1 MQNSRRRFL
10 AGLLA
15 ASAIPRLSW
24 ADAGSPAY
32 LAAAREADGTFVMVR
47 LGRDGRD
54 LFKIPLPGRGHA
66 ACGHPTAPEAV
77 AFARRPG
84 TYALVMNC
92 VTGEV
97 TATMQA
103 PKGRHFNGHGVF
115 LSDGDTLCT
124 PENDFANGRGV
135 IGFWSRKAGY
145 KRIGEQPTGGVG
157 PHEMRRLPDSDILVV
172 ANGGILTH
180 PDKGREKLNLDVMQP
195 NLAYVDPAKG
205 IIELVELAPELHQN
219 SIRHMDIHADGTVAF
234 AMQWQGDLSEV
245 TPLLG
250 LPKRGSALQLLEA
263 GFSRQMAMKGYAG
276 SVSYNGPGNL
286 IAITSPRG
294 GQVHFYDRN
303 GGFLGHWMRRDV
315 CGLRDLGDGFLASDG
330 NGALHRISLKNS
342 VPLSVTPRSWDNHIV
357 SIRDTF

>member
-1 MQNSRRRFL
+1 MVNSRRGFL

-24 ADAGSPAY
+24 ADAGNPAY
-32 LAAAREADGTFVMVR
+32 LAAAREADGTFIMVG
-47 LGRDGRD
+47 LGRDGQD
-54 LFKIPLPGRGHA
+54 LFRIPLPGRGHA

-84 TYALVMNC
+84 TYALVINC
-92 VTGEV
+92 VNGEIM
-97 TATMQA
+97 ATMQA

-124 PENDFANGRGV
+124 PENDFTKGRGV
-135 IGFWSRKAGY
+135 IGFWSRKSGY
-145 KRIGEQPTGGVG
+145 KRIGEQPTGGIG
-157 PHEMRRLPDSDILVV
+157 PHDLRKLPDDDILVV

-195 NLAYVDPAKG
+195 NLAYVDPIKG
-205 IIELVELAPELHQN
+205 ILELVELEPDLHQN

-250 LPKRGSALQLLEA
+250 LHKRGSAPKLLEA
-263 GFSRQMAMKGYAG
+263 PFARQMGMKGYAG
-276 SVSYNGPGNL
+276 SVSYNGVGDTV
-286 IAITSPRG
+286 AITSPRG
-294 GQVHFYDRN
+294 AQVHFYTRN
-303 GGFLGHWMRRDV
+303 GDYIGHWKRRDV
-315 CGLRDLGDGFLASDG
+315 CGLRDLGAGFLASDG
-330 NGALHRISLKNS
+330 NGALHRISPDEFSL
-342 VPLSVTPRSWDNHIV
+342 LSVTQRAWDNHIV
-357 SIRDTF
+357 SI

>member
-1 MQNSRRRFL
+1 MSNSRRNFL
-10 AGLLA
+10 TGLLA

-24 ADAGSPAY
+24 ADAGSPTY
-32 LAAAREADGTFVMVR
+32 LAAAREVDGSFVMVG
-47 LGRDGRD
+47 LGRAGQD
-54 LFKIPLPGRGHA
+54 LFTIPLPGRGHA

-84 TYALVMNC
+84 TYALVINC
-92 VTGEV
+92 VTGEI

-124 PENDFANGRGV
+124 PENDFTKGRGV

-195 NLAYVDPAKG
+195 NLAYVHPDQG
-205 IIELVELAPELHQN
+205 VLELMELAPELHQN
-219 SIRHMDIHADGTVAF
+219 SIRHMDIHSDGTVAF

-250 LPKRGSALQLLEA
+250 LHKRGSAVQLLEA
-263 GFSRQMAMKGYAG
+263 GFARQMAMKGYAG
-276 SVSYNGPGNL
+276 SVSYNSSGDML
-286 IAITSPRG
+286 AITSPRG
-294 GQVHFYDRN
+294 GQVHFYSRN
-303 GGFLGHWMRRDV
+303 GEFIGHWKRRDV
-315 CGLRDLGDGFLASDG
+315 CGLRDLGASFLASDG
-330 NGALHRISLKNS
+330 NGALHKTSPQKADLLTVSKRA
-342 VPLSVTPRSWDNHIV
+342 WDNHIV
-357 SIRDTF
+357 SV